1 MGRPNTETDPTPR
14 RQIDRK
20 IKPAFDV
27 SECATVQ
34 ELAQRLQRRI
44 RQTLYARGAGT
55 VVAINSQGEVYLLMA
70 LEPRTE
76 RFQAEQYDWVMGT
89 YAELPMGGGGAAVPD
104 LDALEEDIRFHLP
117 AWALDDEPAQLDQGA
132 ERPVQLQLQFPPPSW
147 PPRSLRPARRDL
159 SAALT

>member
-1 MGRPNTETDPTPR
+1 MSKLRNDPDPTPR

-117 AWALDDEPAQLDQGA
+117 SWGLDDVPRQPDGVVDN
-132 ERPVQLQLQFPPPSW
+132 PVQLQLPFPP
-147 PPRSLRPARRDL
+147 LNEF
-159 SAALT
+159 SAAA

>member
-89 YAELPMGGGGAAVPD
+89 YAELPMGGGGAAVPG
-104 LDALEEDIRFHLP
+104 LDALEEDIRFHLSS
-117 AWALDDEPAQLDQGA
+117 WGLDDVPRQLDGVVDN
-132 ERPVQLQLQFPPPSW
+132 PVQLQLPFPP
-147 PPRSLRPARRDL
+147 LNEF
-159 SAALT
+159 SAAA